1 MSFANRFNKGK
12 KFDFNTEGLEFTSL
26 ADLYNGNGEDKVYT
40 LKAIFINTK
49 SKFGDTPVFASDSF
63 LVNAPSHLLDTVK
76 EILADADAVASIN
89 DNKVGFTIYP
99 YKSEKFN
106 VDTFGIKFVDLK

>member
-12 KFDFNTEGLEFTSL
+12 KFDFNTDVLNFTSL
-26 ADLYNGNGEDKVYT
+26 ADLFNNNGEEKVYT
-40 LKAIFINTK
+40 LKALFINTK
-49 SKFGDTPVFASDSF
+49 SKFGDTPVIATPDF

-76 EILADADAVASIN
+76 EILSDTEAIN
-89 DNKVGFTIYP
+89 DINNNKVGFTIYP

-106 VDTFGIKFVDLK
+106 VETFGIKFVDLN

>member
-26 ADLYNGNGEDKVYT
+26 ADLYNANGADKQYT

-49 SKFGDTPVFASDSF
+49 SKYGDTPVFASPEF
-63 LVNAPSHLLDTVK
+63 LVNAPMHMLDTVK
-76 EILADADAVASIN
+76 EILSDESAITDIN
-89 DNKVGFTIYP
+89 DNKVGFMIYP
-99 YKSEKFN
+99 YKAEKFN
-106 VDTFGIKFVDLK
+106 VDTFGVKFVDLK

>member
-12 KFDFNTEGLEFTSL
+12 KFEFDTAGLEFTSL
-26 ADLYNGNGEDKVYT
+26 ADLYNNNGAEKVYT
-40 LKAIFINTK
+40 LKAMYINTK

-63 LVNAPSHLLDTVK
+63 MVNAPTHMLDTVK
-76 EILADADAVASIN
+76 EIMSDTEAVASIN
-89 DNKVGFTIYP
+89 NNKVGFKIYP

-106 VDTFGIKFVDLK
+106 VETFGVNFVDL

>member
-12 KFDFNTEGLEFTSL
+12 KFDFDTKDLEFTSL
-26 ADLYNGNGEDKVYT
+26 ADLFNSNGQAEVYT

-49 SKFGDTPVFASDSF
+49 SKFGDTPVFATPDF

-76 EILADADAVASIN
+76 EILADNDAIDSIN
-89 DNKVGFTIYP
+89 KNKVGFSIYP
-99 YKSEKFN
+99 YTSERFN
-106 VDTFGIKFVDLK
+106 VETFGIKFIDLN

>member
-26 ADLYNGNGEDKVYT
+26 ADLYNANGEKTEYT

-49 SKFGDTPVFASDSF
+49 SKFGDTPVFATDKF
-63 LVNAPSHLLDTVK
+63 LVNAPSHLLDTVN
-76 EILADADAVASIN
+76 EILSDADAIKAIN

-106 VDTFGIKFVDLK
+106 VDTFGIKFVDLV

>member
-12 KFDFNTEGLEFTSL
+12 KFNFNTEGLEFTSL
-26 ADLYNGNGEDKVYT
+26 ADLYNANGENKEYI

-49 SKFGDTPVFASDSF
+49 SKFGDTPVFASDKF
-63 LVNAPSHLLDTVK
+63 LVNAPSHLLDTVN
-76 EILADADAVASIN
+76 EILSDASAIASIN
-89 DNKVGFTIYP
+89 NDEVGFTIYP

>member
-1 MSFANRFNKGK
+1 MSFAKRFNKGK

-26 ADLYNGNGEDKVYT
+26 ADLYNNNGEENIYL

-49 SKFGDTPVFASDSF
+49 SKFGDTPVFASTDF
-63 LVNAPSHLLDTVK
+63 VVNVPQHLLDTVK
-76 EILADADAVASIN
+76 DILNDEDAIADIN
-89 DNKVGFTIYP
+89 NNKVGFTIYP

-106 VDTFGIKFVDLK
+106 VDTFGIKFVDMV